1 MALPLR
7 SARHLS
13 ERINGALLET
23 TPVTFM
29 KNDYE
34 HNFRRHLLI
43 CLATALAICAA
54 VELTCV
60 SLGVAPL
67 FTANLPLNE
76 KMRFLREHPPG
87 PGPIGVISGAS
98 IALNDIDSD
107 LLEDSEGRPFVNLGA
122 NGVSAQT
129 SEQFYKELADLYPV
143 REVILAASPVELR
156 DAYRSDVQVPTA
168 VFRRYVLGR
177 MTMAEEFTY
186 RDIPGL
192 MSYWKNWRDYHS
204 RTSPTSLEFTK
215 TGAVPL
221 DMGPGTAGSHGGID
235 EALDLSPNC
244 VRCVSDLARFCQ
256 DVRGAGRPFTLVL
269 GPVRP
274 DVIENVPKVRD
285 VVAERRAQIRSVVQ
299 ECNATLF
306 DITEYATL
314 DGSCFANALHLN
326 AQGMRAM
333 TAQFVRFRR
342 GEPIPKGMTLS
353 CDSSPTVRASDSS
366 RQTASRPQEGPE

>member
-1 MALPLR
+1 
-7 SARHLS
+7 
-13 ERINGALLET
+13 
-23 TPVTFM
+23 M
-29 KNDYE
+29 KNDRE
-34 HNFRRHLLI
+34 RGFTLHLLI
-43 CLATALAICAA
+43 CLATAMGICAA
-54 VELTCV
+54 VEFTCV

-87 PGPIGVISGAS
+87 PAPIGVISGAS

-107 LLEDSEGRPFVNLGA
+107 LLQDSEGLPFINLGA

-129 SEQFYKELADLYPV
+129 SEQFYKQLADLYPV
-143 REVILAASPVELR
+143 REVIFAASPVELR
-156 DAYRSDVQVPTA
+156 DAYRSDVHLPTA

-192 MSYWKNWRDYHS
+192 LSYLKNWRAYHS
-204 RTSPTSLEFTK
+204 RTSPTSLVFTK

-221 DMGPGTAGSHGGID
+221 DMRSDTAASPAGID
-235 EALDLSPNC
+235 EALDLSSNC
-244 VRCVSDLARFCQ
+244 VRCVSDLTRFCQ
-256 DVRGAGRPFTLVL
+256 DVRRSGRPFTLVL

-274 DVIENVPKVRD
+274 DVIENVPKVREI
-285 VVAERRAQIRSVVQ
+285 VAERRAQIRSAV
-299 ECNATLF
+299 EACDATLF

-314 DGSCFANALHLN
+314 DSSCFANALHLN
-326 AQGMRAM
+326 AEGMKAM

-342 GEPIPKGMTLS
+342 GEPIRKGLALS
-353 CDSSPTVRASDSS
+353 CGSPSMVRASSS
-366 RQTASRPQEGPE
+366 GREPASGPQQSTQ

>member
-1 MALPLR
+1 
-7 SARHLS
+7 
-13 ERINGALLET
+13 
-23 TPVTFM
+23 M
-29 KNDYE
+29 KNDHEY
-34 HNFRRHLLI
+34 NFRRYLLI
-43 CLATALAICAA
+43 CLATALGICAV
-54 VELTCV
+54 VELTCM

-87 PGPIGVISGAS
+87 PAPLGVISGAS

-107 LLEDSEGRPFVNLGA
+107 LLEDSEGRPFVNLGS

-129 SEQFYKELADLYPV
+129 SEQFYKQLADIYPV
-143 REVILAASPVELR
+143 REVIFAASPVELR

-192 MSYWKNWRDYHS
+192 MSYWKNWREYHS
-204 RTSPTSLEFTK
+204 RTSPTSLVFTK

-221 DMGPGTAGSHGGID
+221 DMGPDTAGSPTGVD

-244 VRCVSDLARFCQ
+244 VRCVSDLASFCQ
-256 DVRGAGRPFTLVL
+256 DVRAAGRPFTLVL

-274 DVIENVPKVRD
+274 DLIENVPKVRD
-285 VVAERRAQIRSVVQ
+285 IVAERRAQIRSVVQ
-299 ECNATLF
+299 ACNATLF

-333 TAQFVRFRR
+333 TAQFARFRR
-342 GEPIPKGMTLS
+342 GEPIPKGTALR
-353 CDSSPTVRASDSS
+353 CGGSPVVRGSNSG
-366 RQTASRPQEGPE
+366 RETASGPQESTE

>member
-1 MALPLR
+1 MRDDHER
-7 SARHLS
+7 S
-13 ERINGALLET
+13 
-23 TPVTFM
+23 
-29 KNDYE
+29 
-34 HNFRRHLLI
+34 FRRNLLI
-43 CLATALAICAA
+43 CLVTAVVICAV

-107 LLEDSEGRPFVNLGA
+107 LLEDREGRPFVNLGA

-129 SEQFYKELADLYPV
+129 SEQFYKQLADLYPV
-143 REVILAASPVELR
+143 REVIFAASPVELR

-177 MTMAEEFTY
+177 MTIAEEFTY

-192 MSYWKNWRDYHS
+192 VSYWKNWRDYHS
-204 RTSPTSLEFTK
+204 RTSPMSLVFTK

-221 DMGPGTAGSHGGID
+221 DMESQSAKSPSGID
-235 EALDLSPNC
+235 EALDLSSSC
-244 VRCVSDLARFCQ
+244 VRCMSDLVRYCQ
-256 DVRGAGRPFTLVL
+256 DVRGAGRSFTVVM

-274 DVIENVPKVRD
+274 DVIEDMPKVRA
-285 VVAERRAQIRSVVQ
+285 VVAERRKQIRSAVQ
-299 ECNATLF
+299 SCGATLF
-306 DITEYATL
+306 DITEYATI
-314 DGSCFANALHLN
+314 DGSCFANSLHLN
-326 AQGMRAM
+326 AQGMRTL

-342 GEPIPKGMTLS
+342 GDPAPKGTVLS
-353 CDSSPTVRASDSS
+353 CGGSPTVRASNSG
-366 RQTASRPQEGPE
+366 QETASGSRNNTE